1 MNFSYGIIAAVGILV
16 AISIGF
22 IVQSPD
28 QIIEPRVVEEKP
40 TVCTMDYDPVCGI
53 DGETYGNLCMLEA
66 ADVKFVHEGECSI
79 DDPKVKPRVESI
91 MPEISVTPRTM
102 PLLATVGDILEIES
116 EFIGDDGEIVNHVF
130 YTITAIQ
137 NGNEILYEESHRHT
151 TFDDDGNLVEV
162 YPIHTADVTS
172 TSDIT
177 IKILVTGLGHG
188 ENVAIPITSEYE
200 MIVTPETKIAEELET
215 QVLDGVSSTMP
226 ASPQIYV
233 VETAEGSGSPGCEET
248 NECYLPYSIEIFV
261 GDTVQWDNVDTAA
274 HTVTSG
280 SMQDGTTGIFDS
292 GLFMAGATFEFTFD
306 EAGTYD
312 YFCMVHPWMTGKVI
326 VNEVTEMVV
335 IEEPNDEQM
344 EDLNDEPMEEPSM
357 EPISLPEPESQLPMS
372 LTISSPEGS
381 GVPGCE
387 ETNECYL
394 PYEATVAVGATVT
407 WSNDDTAAH
416 TVTSG
421 SVNAGPTGIFDSGL
435 FMAGATFEFTFDEAG
450 TYDYFCMVHPWMTGI
465 IHVE

>member
-91 MPEISVTPRTM
+91 VPEISVTPRPV
-102 PLLATVGDILEIES
+102 PLFATVGEILEIES

-130 YTITAIQ
+130 YTITATQ

-151 TFDDDGNLVEV
+151 TIDNDGNLVEV
-162 YPIHTADVTS
+162 YPVHQTTPLSDSDVM
-172 TSDIT
+172 
-177 IKILVTGLGHG
+177 IKILVTDLGHG
-188 ENVAIPITSEYE
+188 DNIATPITTDFE
-200 MIVTPETKIAEELET
+200 MTITPEPKIAEEIDT
-215 QVLDGVSSTMP
+215 QVLGEVTSGMP
-226 ASPQIYV
+226 APPQTHV
-233 VETAEGSGSPGCEET
+233 VETAQGSGGPGCEET
-248 NECYLPYSIEIFV
+248 NECYIPYSITIFT

-280 SMQDGTTGIFDS
+280 SMQEGATGVFDS
-292 GLFMAGATFEFTFD
+292 SLFMAGESFEFTFT

-312 YFCMVHPWMTGKVI
+312 YFCMVHPWMTGIVI
-326 VNEVTEMVV
+326 VNDVTEMVV
-335 IEEPNDEQM
+335 IEEPT
-344 EDLNDEPMEEPSM
+344 EEPVTM
-357 EPISLPEPESQLPMS
+357 EPEPLPEPETSSSLPTS
-372 LTISSPEGS
+372 LTISAPEGS

-394 PYEATVAVGATVT
+394 PSDATVAVGATVT

-421 SVNAGPTGIFDSGL
+421 SVDAGPTGVFDSGL
-435 FMAGATFEFTFDEAG
+435 FMAGATFEYTFTEAG

-465 IHVE
+465 LHVE

>member
-28 QIIEPRVVEEKP
+28 QIIEPRVMEEKP
-40 TVCTMDYDPVCGI
+40 TVCTMDWDPVCGI

-79 DDPKVKPRVESI
+79 DDPIVKPKVESI
-91 MPEISVTPRTM
+91 IPEISVTPRPM
-102 PLLATVGDILEIES
+102 PVLAIEGDVLEIES

-130 YTITAIQ
+130 YTISATQ
-137 NGNEILYEESHRHT
+137 DGNEILFEESHRHT
-151 TFDDDGNLVEV
+151 TFDDGGNLVEV

-172 TSDIT
+172 NSDIT

-188 ENVAIPITSEYE
+188 ENIATPITSEYE
-200 MIVTPETKIAEELET
+200 MIVTPEAKIAEELDT
-215 QVLDGVSSTMP
+215 QVLDGVTSAMP
-226 ASPQIYV
+226 ATPQIHV
-233 VETAEGSGSPGCEET
+233 VETAEGSGAPGCEET

-280 SMQDGTTGIFDS
+280 SMQDGASGVFDS
-292 GLFMAGATFEFTFD
+292 SLFMAGQTFEFTFT

-312 YFCMVHPWMTGKVI
+312 YFCMVHPWMTGI
-326 VNEVTEMVV
+326 VVVNDVTEMVV
-335 IEEPNDEQM
+335 IEEPT
-344 EDLNDEPMEEPSM
+344 EEPVTM
-357 EPISLPEPESQLPMS
+357 EPQPLPEPETSSTLPMS
-372 LTISSPEGS
+372 LTISAPEGS
-381 GVPGCE
+381 GAPGCE

-394 PYEATVAVGATVT
+394 PYETTVAVGATIT

-421 SVNAGPTGIFDSGL
+421 SIEAGPTGVFDSGL
-435 FMAGATFEFTFDEAG
+435 FMAGQTFEFTFEDAG

>member
-22 IVQSPD
+22 IAQSPD
-28 QIIEPRVVEEKP
+28 QIIEPRVMEEKP

-79 DDPKVKPRVESI
+79 DDPIVKPRVESI
-91 MPEISVTPRTM
+91 MQEISVTPRPM
-102 PLLATVGDILEIES
+102 PILAIEGDVLEIES

-130 YTITAIQ
+130 YTISATQ
-137 NGNEILYEESHRHT
+137 DGNEILFEESHRHT
-151 TFDDDGNLVEV
+151 TTDDDGNLVEV

-172 TSDIT
+172 NSDIT

-188 ENVAIPITSEYE
+188 ENVATPITSEYE
-200 MIVTPETKIAEELET
+200 MIITPETKITEELDT
-215 QVLDGVSSTMP
+215 QVLDGVSSAMP
-226 ASPQIYV
+226 APPQIHI
-233 VETAEGSGSPGCEET
+233 VETAEGSGAPGCEET

-280 SMQDGTTGIFDS
+280 SMQDGASGVFDS
-292 GLFMAGATFEFTFD
+292 SLFMAGQTFEFTF
-306 EAGTYD
+306 E
-312 YFCMVHPWMTGKVI
+312 
-326 VNEVTEMVV
+326 
-335 IEEPNDEQM
+335 
-344 EDLNDEPMEEPSM
+344 
-357 EPISLPEPESQLPMS
+357 
-372 LTISSPEGS
+372 
-381 GVPGCE
+381 
-387 ETNECYL
+387 
-394 PYEATVAVGATVT
+394 
-407 WSNDDTAAH
+407 
-416 TVTSG
+416 
-421 SVNAGPTGIFDSGL
+421 
-435 FMAGATFEFTFDEAG
+435 EAG